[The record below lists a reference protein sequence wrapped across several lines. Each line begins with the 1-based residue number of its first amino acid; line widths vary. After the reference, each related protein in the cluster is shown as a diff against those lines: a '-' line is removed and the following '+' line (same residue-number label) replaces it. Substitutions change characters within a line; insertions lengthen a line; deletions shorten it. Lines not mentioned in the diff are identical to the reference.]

1 MDGVKTLVSWTF
13 TARFIHIRICRT
25 SANVMTVSLS
35 PTHHSRESRTVD
47 HRTLEQAG
55 LRRLPSVEVRPP
67 LHLVAPEGQLQ
78 VHTASFR
85 GSFSGVLSQALRTAG
100 LGSHVLIAQFLKG
113 GVGQGPQSSLTLCD
127 RLRWLRPSVTECLS
141 DAADSR
147 DDEVKEAVQAVW
159 QVCKTHLLEGT
170 LDQLVLDE
178 IGLAIELGYLNHE
191 DVFSVLEQRPSA
203 MDVIVTGP
211 AIPAEMMEM
220 ADQVTELRRGF

>member
-1 MDGVKTLVSWTF
+1 
-13 TARFIHIRICRT
+13 
-25 SANVMTVSLS
+25 MTVSLS
-35 PTHHSRESRTVD
+35 PTHHLRESRTVD
-47 HRTLEQAG
+47 HSTLEQAG

-78 VHTASFR
+78 VHTAPFR

-100 LGSHVLIAQFLKG
+100 LGSNVLIAQFLKG

-141 DAADSR
+141 DAAASR
-147 DDEVKEAVQAVW
+147 DDEVKEAVQAIW
-159 QVCKTHLLEGT
+159 QICKTHLLEGT

-178 IGLAIELGYLNHE
+178 IGLAIELGYLSHV
-191 DVFSVLEQRPSA
+191 DVLSVLELRPSA

-211 AIPAEMMEM
+211 AIPEEMMEM

>member
-1 MDGVKTLVSWTF
+1 
-13 TARFIHIRICRT
+13 
-25 SANVMTVSLS
+25 
-35 PTHHSRESRTVD
+35 
-47 HRTLEQAG
+47 
-55 LRRLPSVEVRPP
+55 
-67 LHLVAPEGQLQ
+67 VAPEGQLQ

-100 LGSHVLIAQFLKG
+100 LGSNVLIAQFLKG

-141 DAADSR
+141 DAAASR
-147 DDEVKEAVQAVW
+147 DDEVKEAVQAIW
-159 QVCKTHLLEGT
+159 QICKTHLLEGT

-178 IGLAIELGYLNHE
+178 IGLAIELGYLSHV
-191 DVFSVLEQRPSA
+191 DVLSVLELRPSA

-211 AIPAEMMEM
+211 AIPEEMMEM

>member
-1 MDGVKTLVSWTF
+1 
-13 TARFIHIRICRT
+13 
-25 SANVMTVSLS
+25 MTVSLS
-35 PTHHSRESRTVD
+35 PTHHLRESRTVD
-47 HRTLEQAG
+47 HSTLEQAG

-67 LHLVAPEGQLQ
+67 LYLVAPEGQLQ

-100 LGSHVLIAQFLKG
+100 LGSNVLIAQFLKG

-141 DAADSR
+141 DAAASR
-147 DDEVKEAVQAVW
+147 DDEVKEAVQAIW
-159 QVCKTHLLEGT
+159 QICKTHLLEGT

-178 IGLAIELGYLNHE
+178 IGLAIELGYLSHE
-191 DVFSVLEQRPSA
+191 DVLSVLELRPSA

-211 AIPAEMMEM
+211 AIPVEMMEM

>member
-1 MDGVKTLVSWTF
+1 
-13 TARFIHIRICRT
+13 
-25 SANVMTVSLS
+25 MTVSLS
-35 PTHHSRESRTVD
+35 PTHHLRESRTVD
-47 HRTLEQAG
+47 HSTLEQAG

-67 LHLVAPEGQLQ
+67 LYLVAPEGQLQ

-100 LGSHVLIAQFLKG
+100 LGSNVLIAQFLKG
-113 GVGQGPQSSLTLCD
+113 GVGQGPQSSLTLGD

-141 DAADSR
+141 DAAASR
-147 DDEVKEAVQAVW
+147 DDEVKEAVQAIW
-159 QVCKTHLLEGT
+159 QICKTHLLEGT

-178 IGLAIELGYLNHE
+178 IGLAIELGYLSHV
-191 DVFSVLEQRPSA
+191 DVLSVLELRPSA

>member
-1 MDGVKTLVSWTF
+1 MDGVKRLVSWTF

-25 SANVMTVSLS
+25 LANVMTVSLS
-35 PTHHSRESRTVD
+35 PTQHSRESRTVD

-100 LGSHVLIAQFLKG
+100 LGSNVLIAQFLKG
-113 GVGQGPQSSLTLCD
+113 GVDQGPQSSLTLCD
-127 RLRWLRPSVTECLS
+127 RLRWLRPSVAECLS
-141 DAADSR
+141 DAAVSR
-147 DDEVKEAVQAVW
+147 DDEVKEAVLAVW
-159 QVCKTHLLEGT
+159 QICKTHLLEGT

-178 IGLAIELGYLNHE
+178 IGLAIELGYLSHE
-191 DVFSVLEQRPSA
+191 DVLSVLEQRPSA

>member
-1 MDGVKTLVSWTF
+1 
-13 TARFIHIRICRT
+13 
-25 SANVMTVSLS
+25 MTVSLS
-35 PTHHSRESRTVD
+35 PTHHLRESRTVD
-47 HRTLEQAG
+47 HSTLEQAG

-67 LHLVAPEGQLQ
+67 LYLVAPEGQLQ

-100 LGSHVLIAQFLKG
+100 LGSNVLIAQFLKG

-141 DAADSR
+141 DAAASR
-147 DDEVKEAVQAVW
+147 DDEVKEAVQAIW
-159 QVCKTHLLEGT
+159 QICKTHLLEGT

-178 IGLAIELGYLNHE
+178 IGLAIELGYLSHV
-191 DVFSVLEQRPSA
+191 DVLSVLELRPSA

-211 AIPAEMMEM
+211 AIPEEMMEM

>member
-1 MDGVKTLVSWTF
+1 
-13 TARFIHIRICRT
+13 
-25 SANVMTVSLS
+25 MTVSLS
-35 PTHHSRESRTVD
+35 PTHHLRESRTVD
-47 HRTLEQAG
+47 HSTLEQAG

-100 LGSHVLIAQFLKG
+100 LGSNVLIAQFLKG

-141 DAADSR
+141 DAAASR
-147 DDEVKEAVQAVW
+147 DDEVKEAVQAIW
-159 QVCKTHLLEGT
+159 QICKTHLLEGT

-178 IGLAIELGYLNHE
+178 IGLAIELGYLSHE
-191 DVFSVLEQRPSA
+191 DVLSVLELRPSA

-211 AIPAEMMEM
+211 AIPEEMMEM

>member
-1 MDGVKTLVSWTF
+1 MDGVKTLVHSIF

-25 SANVMTVSLS
+25 SANVMTISLS
-35 PTHHSRESRTVD
+35 PLHHSREPRTGD

-78 VHTASFR
+78 VHTAPFR

-100 LGSHVLIAQFLKG
+100 LGSNVLIAQFLKG
-113 GVGQGPQSSLTLCD
+113 GVGQGPQGSLTLCD

-141 DAADSR
+141 DPAASR
-147 DDEVKEAVQAVW
+147 DDEVKEAVHSVW
-159 QVCKTHLLEGT
+159 EICKTHLLEGT

-178 IGLAIELGYLNHE
+178 IGLAIELGYLSHE
-191 DVFSVLEQRPSA
+191 DVLSVLEQRPSA

-211 AIPAEMMEM
+211 AIPAEMIEM

>member
-1 MDGVKTLVSWTF
+1 MDGVKTLVHSIF

-35 PTHHSRESRTVD
+35 PIHHAREPRTGD
-47 HRTLEQAG
+47 HSTLEQAG
-55 LRRLPSVEVRPP
+55 LRRLPLVEACPP
-67 LHLVAPEGQLQ
+67 LRLVAPEGQLQ

-100 LGSHVLIAQFLKG
+100 LGSNVLIAQFLKG
-113 GVGQGPQSSLTLCD
+113 GVGQGPESRLTLCD

-141 DAADSR
+141 EEASSR
-147 DDEVKEAVQAVW
+147 DDEVKEAVQSVW
-159 QVCKTHLLEGT
+159 EICKTHLLEGT

-178 IGLAIELGYLNHE
+178 IGLAIELGYLSHE
-191 DVFSVLEQRPSA
+191 DVLSVLEQRPSA

>member
-1 MDGVKTLVSWTF
+1 
-13 TARFIHIRICRT
+13 
-25 SANVMTVSLS
+25 MTVSLS
-35 PTHHSRESRTVD
+35 PTHHLRESRTVD
-47 HRTLEQAG
+47 HSTLEQAG

-78 VHTASFR
+78 VHTAPFR

-100 LGSHVLIAQFLKG
+100 LGSNVLIAQFLKG

-141 DAADSR
+141 DAAASR
-147 DDEVKEAVQAVW
+147 DDEVKEAVQAIW
-159 QVCKTHLLEGT
+159 QICKTHLLEGT

-178 IGLAIELGYLNHE
+178 IGLAIELGYLSHV
-191 DVFSVLEQRPSA
+191 DVLSVLELRPSA

>member
-1 MDGVKTLVSWTF
+1 
-13 TARFIHIRICRT
+13 
-25 SANVMTVSLS
+25 MTVSLS
-35 PTHHSRESRTVD
+35 PTHHLRESRTVD
-47 HRTLEQAG
+47 HSTLEQAG

-67 LHLVAPEGQLQ
+67 LYLVAPEGQLQ

-100 LGSHVLIAQFLKG
+100 LGSNVLIAQFLKG
-113 GVGQGPQSSLTLCD
+113 GVGQGPQSSLTLGD

-141 DAADSR
+141 DAAASR
-147 DDEVKEAVQAVW
+147 DDEVKEAVQAIW
-159 QVCKTHLLEGT
+159 QICKTHLLEGT

-178 IGLAIELGYLNHE
+178 IGLAIELGYLSHV
-191 DVFSVLEQRPSA
+191 DVLSVLELRPSA

-211 AIPAEMMEM
+211 AIPEEMMEM

>member
-1 MDGVKTLVSWTF
+1 
-13 TARFIHIRICRT
+13 
-25 SANVMTVSLS
+25 MTVSLS
-35 PTHHSRESRTVD
+35 PTHHLRESRTVD
-47 HRTLEQAG
+47 HSTLAQAG

-67 LHLVAPEGQLQ
+67 LYLVAPEGQLQ

-100 LGSHVLIAQFLKG
+100 LGSNVLIAQFLKG

-141 DAADSR
+141 DAAASR
-147 DDEVKEAVQAVW
+147 DDEVKEAVQAIW
-159 QVCKTHLLEGT
+159 QICKTHLLEGT

-178 IGLAIELGYLNHE
+178 IGLAIELGYLSHE
-191 DVFSVLEQRPSA
+191 DVLSVLELRPSA

>member
-1 MDGVKTLVSWTF
+1 
-13 TARFIHIRICRT
+13 
-25 SANVMTVSLS
+25 MTVSLS
-35 PTHHSRESRTVD
+35 PTHHLRESRTVD
-47 HRTLEQAG
+47 HSTLEQAG

-67 LHLVAPEGQLQ
+67 LYLVAPEGQLQ

-100 LGSHVLIAQFLKG
+100 LGSNVLIAQFLKG

-141 DAADSR
+141 DAAASR
-147 DDEVKEAVQAVW
+147 DDEVKEAVQAIW
-159 QVCKTHLLEGT
+159 QICKTHLLEGT

-178 IGLAIELGYLNHE
+178 IGLAIELGYLSHM
-191 DVFSVLEQRPSA
+191 DVLSVLELRPSA

>member
-1 MDGVKTLVSWTF
+1 
-13 TARFIHIRICRT
+13 
-25 SANVMTVSLS
+25 MTVSLS
-35 PTHHSRESRTVD
+35 PTHHLRESRTVD
-47 HRTLEQAG
+47 HSTLEQAG

-78 VHTASFR
+78 VHTAPFR

-100 LGSHVLIAQFLKG
+100 LGSNVLIAQFLKG

-141 DAADSR
+141 DAAASR
-147 DDEVKEAVQAVW
+147 DDEVKEAVQAIW
-159 QVCKTHLLEGT
+159 QICKTHLLEGT

-178 IGLAIELGYLNHE
+178 IGLAIELGYFSHE
-191 DVFSVLEQRPSA
+191 DVLSVLELRPSA

>member
-1 MDGVKTLVSWTF
+1 MDGVKGLVSWTF

-25 SANVMTVSLS
+25 PANVMTVSLS
-35 PTHHSRESRTVD
+35 PTQHSRESRTVD

-67 LHLVAPEGQLQ
+67 LHLVD
-78 VHTASFR
+78 
-85 GSFSGVLSQALRTAG
+85 
-100 LGSHVLIAQFLKG
+100 
-113 GVGQGPQSSLTLCD
+113 QGPQSSLTLCD
-127 RLRWLRPSVTECLS
+127 RLRWLRPSVAECLS
-141 DAADSR
+141 DAAVSR
-147 DDEVKEAVQAVW
+147 DDEVKEAVLAVW
-159 QVCKTHLLEGT
+159 QICKTHLLEGT

-178 IGLAIELGYLNHE
+178 IGLAIELGYLSHE
-191 DVFSVLEQRPSA
+191 DVLSVLEQRPSA

>member
-1 MDGVKTLVSWTF
+1 
-13 TARFIHIRICRT
+13 
-25 SANVMTVSLS
+25 MTVSLS
-35 PTHHSRESRTVD
+35 PTHHLRESRTVD
-47 HRTLEQAG
+47 HSTLEQAG

-67 LHLVAPEGQLQ
+67 LYLVAPEGQLQ

-100 LGSHVLIAQFLKG
+100 LGSNVLIAQFLKG

-141 DAADSR
+141 DAAASR
-147 DDEVKEAVQAVW
+147 DDEVKEAVQAIW
-159 QVCKTHLLEGT
+159 QICKTHLLEGT

-178 IGLAIELGYLNHE
+178 IGLAIELGYLSHE
-191 DVFSVLEQRPSA
+191 DVLSVLELRPSA

-211 AIPAEMMEM
+211 AIPEEMMEM

>member
-1 MDGVKTLVSWTF
+1 
-13 TARFIHIRICRT
+13 
-25 SANVMTVSLS
+25 MTVSLS
-35 PTHHSRESRTVD
+35 PTHHLRESRTVD
-47 HRTLEQAG
+47 HSTLEQAG

-67 LHLVAPEGQLQ
+67 LYLVAPEGQLQ

-100 LGSHVLIAQFLKG
+100 LGSNVLIAQFLKG

-141 DAADSR
+141 DAAASR
-147 DDEVKEAVQAVW
+147 DDEVKEAVQAIW
-159 QVCKTHLLEGT
+159 QICKTHLLEGT

-178 IGLAIELGYLNHE
+178 IGLAIELGYLSHV
-191 DVFSVLEQRPSA
+191 DVLSVLELRPSA

>member
-1 MDGVKTLVSWTF
+1 
-13 TARFIHIRICRT
+13 
-25 SANVMTVSLS
+25 MTVSLS

-85 GSFSGVLSQALRTAG
+85 GSFSGVLSQALRAAG

-159 QVCKTHLLEGT
+159 QICKTHLLEGT

-178 IGLAIELGYLNHE
+178 IGLAIELGYLTHE
-191 DVFSVLEQRPSA
+191 DVLSVLEQRPSA

>member
-1 MDGVKTLVSWTF
+1 
-13 TARFIHIRICRT
+13 
-25 SANVMTVSLS
+25 MTVSLS
-35 PTHHSRESRTVD
+35 PTHHLRESRTVD
-47 HRTLEQAG
+47 HSTLEQAG

-67 LHLVAPEGQLQ
+67 LYLVAPEGQLQ

-100 LGSHVLIAQFLKG
+100 LGSNVLIAQFLKG

-141 DAADSR
+141 DAAASR
-147 DDEVKEAVQAVW
+147 DDEVKEAVQAIW
-159 QVCKTHLLEGT
+159 QICKTHLLEGT

-178 IGLAIELGYLNHE
+178 IGLAIELGYLSHE
-191 DVFSVLEQRPSA
+191 DVLSVLELRPSA